1 MLSKKKKTVT
11 ILNSKGKMTVT
22 VLQRSY
28 GTKCWLTRNMLLKKL
43 KYSMTKREK
52 KHALIRNKIAKFGT
66 VLYDLG
72 NF

>member
-1 MLSKKKKTVT
+1 
-11 ILNSKGKMTVT
+11 
-22 VLQRSY
+22 
-28 GTKCWLTRNMLLKKL
+28 MLLKKL